1 MAARVIAHVA
11 SGPAFTVPCMSA
23 VEAIHPWGRFG
34 ALGRAWKLIR
44 HHDGVKGLTHFE
56 DHTISLRMDLTWEER
71 RCTILHETLHA
82 ERGPAL
88 DSFAEREELRVRKE
102 TARLLLP
109 NIRTIGE
116 ALAWSQCRVREAAEE
131 LGVDA
136 DTLWDRL
143 DYLHPSEMHYLRNRL
158 QEVD

>member
-1 MAARVIAHVA
+1 MISHVA
-11 SGPAFTVPCMSA
+11 SDLVLTVPSMSA
-23 VEAIHPWGRFG
+23 VEAFHPWGRFG

-44 HHDGVKGLTHFE
+44 HNGGVKGLTDFE
-56 DHTISLRMDLTWEER
+56 DQTISLRIDLTWEER

-88 DSFAEREELRVRKE
+88 DSFEEREELRVRKE

-109 NIRTIGE
+109 DVRVIGE
-116 ALAWSQCRVREAAEE
+116 ALAWSGCRVREAAEE
-131 LGVDA
+131 LGVDT

-143 DYLHPSEMHYLRNRL
+143 DHLHPSERGYLRTRL
-158 QEVD
+158 AEVD